1 MIPIAKARA
10 QFAPAGVYLNS
21 ATAGLLPTAAF
32 DAVTAA
38 LAAARAGT
46 AQAADYDA
54 PLEQARAGFAAVAGV
69 AVDRVAVG
77 SQASGFVGLVAAA
90 LPDGA
95 EVVVPEGE
103 FTSVTF
109 PFAAQGRLTV
119 TEAPLAELAGAIGPS
134 TAAVAVAAVQS
145 ADGTIADLPAIA
157 AACRANNTLS
167 VIDGTQAYGWYPLP
181 AGEFDVTVCSGYKW
195 LLAPRGTAF
204 MTVRPEVAERLIPL
218 SANWYAGADRWS
230 SIYGLPLR
238 LSDDARRF
246 DLSPVWHSW
255 VGAAPAMDLLTE
267 VGVPALHQHAVGLA
281 RRFCTGVGLP
291 EGDSA
296 IISVD
301 LLPGGAEAVAA
312 AGIVAAVRAG
322 RLRLSFHLNNS
333 EADVDA
339 AVAALA
345 RFVAN

>member
-1 MIPIAKARA
+1 MLPVAEARS

-21 ATAGLLPTAAF
+21 ATAGLLPTASF
-32 DAVTAA
+32 EAVTAA
-38 LAAARAGT
+38 LSAARAGT
-46 AQAADYDA
+46 AQAPDYDG
-54 PLEQARAGFAAVAGV
+54 PLAQARAGFADLAGV
-69 AVDRVAVG
+69 PPEQVAVG
-77 SQASGFVGLVAAA
+77 SQASGFVGVVAAA

-95 EVVVPEGE
+95 EVLVPEGE

-109 PFAAQGRLTV
+109 PFAAQGRFTV
-119 TEAPLAELAGAIGPS
+119 REAPLATLADAIGPS
-134 TAAVAVAAVQS
+134 TAAVAVSAVQS
-145 ADGTIADLPAIA
+145 ADGAVADLPALA
-157 AACRANNTLS
+157 AACRANDCLS
-167 VIDGTQAYGWYPLP
+167 IVDGTQAYGWYPLA

-204 MTVRPEVAERLIPL
+204 MTLRPELAERLIPL

-238 LSDDARRF
+238 LAADARRF

-255 VGAAPAMDLLTE
+255 VGAAPAMELLNR

-281 RRFCTGVGLP
+281 RRFCAGVGLP

-296 IISVD
+296 IVSVD

-312 AGIVAAVRAG
+312 AGIVGAVRAG

-333 EADVDA
+333 EADADTA
-339 AVAALA
+339 ASAL
-345 RFVAN
+345 RGFVAD